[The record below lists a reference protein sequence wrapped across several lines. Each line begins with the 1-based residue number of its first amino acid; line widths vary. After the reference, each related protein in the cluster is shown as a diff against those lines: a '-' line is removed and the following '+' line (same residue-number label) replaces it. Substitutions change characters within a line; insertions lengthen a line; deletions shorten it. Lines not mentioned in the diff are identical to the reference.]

1 MPDGFDFDPALV
13 CGAPPFLLFVVGAV
27 LLVALGAVLGL
38 SLARFDVEQ
47 RRSRAA
53 ELIYYS
59 VYEDIALA
67 LAAYGPATV
76 PAAYKLGVTLRMALG
91 PLLTLATSLST
102 PLKKID
108 AVEKGKS
115 KDPPGSAIAVE
126 TQKARAVKVTAPA
139 NILVGGT
146 PVVLSCGCVGACTC
160 KSAATSV
167 GKLESYEY
175 VLTATDQI
183 EESRRAIEA
192 IAAFW
197 VRRDIV
203 MQLLR
208 CGDVLVYPRV
218 RPRLSGIGYSGTRV
232 ALSTS
237 RAP

>member
-1 MPDGFDFDPALV
+1 MPDGFDFDPAFA
-13 CGAPPFLLFVVGAV
+13 GSAPPYLLFIVGAA
-27 LLVALGAVLGL
+27 LLVALGALFGL
-38 SLARFDVEQ
+38 MFARSDVEQ
-47 RRSRAA
+47 RRSQAA
-53 ELIYYS
+53 EEIYYA
-59 VYEDIALA
+59 VYQDIALA

-76 PAAYKLGVTLRMALG
+76 PAAYKLGVSLRMALG
-91 PLLTLATSLST
+91 PLLTLASSLSA

-115 KDPPGSAIAVE
+115 KEPPGGAHAVE
-126 TQKARAVKVTAPA
+126 TQKTRAVGST

-146 PVVLSCGCVGACTC
+146 PVVLPCGCVGACTC
-160 KSAATSV
+160 KTATP

-197 VRRDIV
+197 VRRDVV

-208 CGDVLVYPRV
+208 CGDVLAYPKV
-218 RPRLSGIGYSGTRV
+218 HARLGGPSYSGTRV

-237 RAP
+237 RAHSL